1 MIEVNSITKAFDK
14 KVVIKDISFSINKG
28 EIFGILGPN
37 GAGKTT
43 TFRMLTT
50 LLKPDSGIIKIN
62 GKEITRNSNDIK
74 KIIGMVS
81 QHFSIQSEMT
91 VWEIMELHGMLHY
104 MDRKKRHEK
113 INELLEFADLTEDKN
128 KLAKQLSGG
137 MKRKL
142 MIIRAIMHDPEILY
156 LDEPTVG
163 LDPISRRSIWT
174 LMEKLR
180 KKGMVIVLTTHY
192 IEEAEKLCDNIIL
205 INKGVKFLEGKPND
219 LIENVGKYTV
229 EYFDMVDTKY
239 YFFNSHEEAV
249 SFSSKIDDTVTIR
262 RSNLEDIFI
271 KYTNKKVGD

>member
-1 MIEVNSITKAFDK
+1 MIEVNSIIKTFDK
-14 KVVIKDISFSINKG
+14 KVVVNDLSFTINKG

-50 LLKPDSGIIKIN
+50 LLKPDSGVIKIN

-74 KIIGMVS
+74 EIIGMVS

-104 MDRKKRHEK
+104 MDKKKRHEK
-113 INELLEFADLTEDKN
+113 INELLDFADLTNDKN

-142 MIIRAIMHDPEILY
+142 MIIRAIMHDPEILF

-163 LDPISRRSIWT
+163 LDPISRRSIWN

-180 KKGMVIVLTTHY
+180 KKGMAIVLTTHY

-205 INKGVKFLEGKPND
+205 INKGEKFLEGKPSE
-219 LIENVGKYTV
+219 LIEEVGNYTV
-229 EYFDMVDTKY
+229 EYFDGVDTKY

-249 SFSSKIDDTVTIR
+249 DFTSKIEDTVTIR
-262 RSNLEDIFI
+262 HSNLEDIFI
-271 KYTNKKVGD
+271 KYTNKKVGV